1 MSAARAASLRELQRW
16 LASVCTHPEGLPA
29 GGLPAWRSQ
38 KLERL
43 VKPGPRLSAL
53 ARVQIYQ
60 ESYFARLVE
69 CLADDYPALSHA
81 LGEGTFSSL
90 AREYIAAYP
99 SRSRS
104 LNAYGQHMG
113 PFCRA
118 RSESWAGFA
127 ADLARLEWALVEVVH
142 APVSESL
149 AFDTL
154 ATIPA
159 ARWQTARLRPSW
171 ALRVLGFDYP
181 VNDFFRAFRE
191 ERSPQLPERAPT
203 ATAVYRQGL
212 VLWRLDLEPRAAL
225 LLKDLVA
232 GVPLAAAVA
241 RLETRGH
248 AAGTNDE
255 LARLLPQWLGSWV
268 QSGFFRG
275 VELV

>member
-1 MSAARAASLRELQRW
+1 VNAASAPSLRELQRW
-16 LASVCTHPEGLPA
+16 LTSVCTHPDGLLS
-29 GGLPAWRSQ
+29 GGLPSWRSQ

-43 VKPGPRLSAL
+43 VKPGPRLSAM
-53 ARVQIYQ
+53 ARVQIYN
-60 ESYFARLVE
+60 EGYFARLVE
-69 CLADDYPALSHA
+69 CLADDYPALSYA
-81 LGEGTFSSL
+81 LGEETFSCL
-90 AREYIAAYP
+90 ARGYIANHP

-104 LNAYGQHMG
+104 LNAYGQHMRR
-113 PFCRA
+113 FCR
-118 RSESWAGFA
+118 FA

-142 APVSESL
+142 EPVSESL
-149 AFDTL
+149 AVDAL

-159 ARWQTARLRPSW
+159 ARWQTARLLPSR

-191 ERSPQLPERAPT
+191 ERAPQLPLRAPS

-212 VLWRLDLEPRAAL
+212 SLWRMDLEPRAAL

-248 AAGTNDE
+248 AAGTNEE
-255 LARLLPQWLGSWV
+255 LARLLPQWLSSWV
-268 QSGFFRG
+268 QGGFFRR
-275 VELV
+275 VE